1 MADIMKKRAPS
12 SPTQEMQRIIQQIYD
27 DINDVIN
34 SVNTFQLEGK
44 GTEGKPGDIR
54 IIKDQDQTS
63 TNYYLEFKT
72 DDGWVRLTGELVS
85 ES

>member
-1 MADIMKKRAPS
+1 MADLKTKRAP
-12 SPTQEMQRIIQQIYD
+12 QVAIEGMERIIQQIYD

-34 SVNTFQLEGK
+34 SVNIFQLSGEG
-44 GTEGKPGDIR
+44 TQGKPGDIR
-54 IIKDQDQTS
+54 VIKDQDQTS

-72 DDGWVRLTGELVS
+72 DDGWIRLTGELIS

>member
-1 MADIMKKRAPS
+1 MAELMKKRAPS

-34 SVNTFQLEGK
+34 SVNIFQLSGEDSK
-44 GTEGKPGDIR
+44 GKPGDIR
-54 IIKDQDQTS
+54 IIKNQDQTS

-72 DDGWVRLTGELVS
+72 DDGWVRLTGELID
-85 ES
+85 ED

>member
-1 MADIMKKRAPS
+1 MAEIMKKRAPS

-27 DINDVIN
+27 DLNDVIN
-34 SVNTFQLEGK
+34 SINIFQLSGR
-44 GTEGKPGDIR
+44 GDQGKPGDIR
-54 IIKDQDQTS
+54 IIKNQDQTS

-72 DDGWVRLTGELVS
+72 DDGWIRLTGELIN

>member
-1 MADIMKKRAPS
+1 MGQLMKKRAPS

-34 SVNTFQLEGK
+34 SINVFQLSGEG
-44 GTEGKPGDIR
+44 TQGKPGDIR
-54 IIKDQDQTS
+54 IIKNQDQTS

-72 DDGWVRLTGELVS
+72 DDGWVRLTGELIS